1 MGRKQ
6 NQGWKRWQN
15 DYSAEGSA
23 AWSGY
28 RSESWHQGHY
38 GRPNWEAARFP
49 TFENMVPNDD
59 QTPAPPN
66 ATSSTSHTSAGAMV
80 RSVQKQVN
88 LIRKCET
95 KIRRNAE
102 DAKDLGDKWAAFQAE
117 MQASYVKKRARYH
130 EKCDKLA
137 RRRRN
142 TSWPWTTSWP
152 RRRRNTS
159 WALDEALLDLQKA
172 FLAEEE
178 EAEPPKEDMSTEAL
192 AEWERLTRA
201 PEPSA
206 SGLSAL
212 MEAAFKGSRELKKAA
227 REKLMAKL
235 ANHEDSPA
243 GTPPRRETRAP
254 VLTPPPRET
263 ARRPSGPEVE
273 NGQVAKEITELITD
287 DEEDSVGDLKP
298 PESPGEPPRREHR
311 IGGTIH
317 RAPDNITS
325 NGLFRCVPVASAQR
339 NPRIVRLEAAS
350 SETRTAFS
358 VCPSI
363 RVAFSPG
370 VPLGWRGE

>member
-1 MGRKQ
+1 MGSLP
-6 NQGWKRWQN
+6 G
-15 DYSAEGSA
+15 
-23 AWSGY
+23 
-28 RSESWHQGHY
+28 
-38 GRPNWEAARFP
+38 
-49 TFENMVPNDD
+49 
-59 QTPAPPN
+59 
-66 ATSSTSHTSAGAMV
+66 
-80 RSVQKQVN
+80 
-88 LIRKCET
+88 
-95 KIRRNAE
+95 RNAGILCQE
-102 DAKDLGDKWAAFQAE
+102 ACPLPREVRQAGE
-117 MQASYVKKRARYH
+117 EKKEHQLALD
-130 EKCDKLA
+130 DKLA
-137 RRRRN
+137 EEKKEHQL
-142 TSWPWTTSWP
+142 
-152 RRRRNTS
+152 
-159 WALDEALLDLQKA
+159 ALDEALLDLQKA

-350 SETRTAFS
+350 SETKDGFFGMS
-358 VCPSI
+358 VDSSCIS
-363 RVAFSPG
+363 RPG
-370 VPLGWRGE
+370 CHLDGEVNDYYKRLGDDAAIFRRFFDILDYVEVLRLLLSA